1 MTVQNSPHHHAMED
15 IAPLDTFKNSLR
27 EGALEYLSY
36 ELLVCRHEVQ
46 SATDAAPESTG
57 KMMTVILRLPLSHH
71 QR

>member
-1 MTVQNSPHHHAMED
+1 MTLQNRPYYHAMD
-15 IAPLDTFKNSLR
+15 GITALDAFKNSPR

-36 ELLVCRHEVQ
+36 ELFVGRHEVQ
-46 SATDAAPESTG
+46 SATDATPESTG